1 MIVGIV
7 IAVIVVLLVLW
18 AVGSYNSLVALRN
31 RVANGWAQIDVQLKQ
46 RADLVPNLVET
57 VKGYAAHESEVF
69 TQATEARAGA
79 VAAVSLR
86 ACESGPG
93 GFQDYLGERY
103 DAPTATWR
111 ELYGKKLRV
120 TVGLDLYAPAE
131 GGEAACQRAF
141 DRMAAAFHSGGP
153 PGLKV
158 RSLSRG
164 EGRFDE
170 GQGLFCCPV
179 EAVCEA
185 WLYAETDGSGAF
197 LRFEVKGE
205 RI

>member
-1 MIVGIV
+1 MGSGLDSLRETAADWLREKGIE
-7 IAVIVVLLVLW
+7 AVTAW
-18 AVGSYNSLVALRN
+18 PGGDRSR
-31 RVANGWAQIDVQLKQ
+31 
-46 RADLVPNLVET
+46 
-57 VKGYAAHESEVF
+57 
-69 TQATEARAGA
+69 RAGA

-131 GGEAACQRAF
+131 GGEAACHRPF
-141 DRMAAAFHSGGP
+141 DRMPAALHSGGP

>member
-1 MIVGIV
+1 MKELTQVRQ
-7 IAVIVVLLVLW
+7 AVIQALSQAGLPALE
-18 AVGSYNSLVALRN
+18 AFPDRRANSY
-31 RVANGWAQIDVQLKQ
+31 
-46 RADLVPNLVET
+46 E
-57 VKGYAAHESEVF
+57 
-69 TQATEARAGA
+69 GA
-79 VAAVSLR
+79 VAAVAVGAAEGKVL
-86 ACESGPG
+86 
-93 GFQDYLGERY
+93 GFCNYLGERY

-164 EGRFDE
+164 EGSFDE

>member
-1 MIVGIV
+1 MGSGLDSLRETAADWLREKGIE
-7 IAVIVVLLVLW
+7 AVTAW
-18 AVGSYNSLVALRN
+18 PGGDRSR
-31 RVANGWAQIDVQLKQ
+31 
-46 RADLVPNLVET
+46 
-57 VKGYAAHESEVF
+57 
-69 TQATEARAGA
+69 RAGA
-79 VAAVSLR
+79 VAAGSLR
-86 ACESGPG
+86 AGARGPG
-93 GFQDYLGERY
+93 GVQAYLGAR
-103 DAPTATWR
+103 DAAPAAPQ
-111 ELYGKKLRV
+111 LGSHGKKLRV

-141 DRMAAAFHSGGP
+141 DRMAAAVPRGGP